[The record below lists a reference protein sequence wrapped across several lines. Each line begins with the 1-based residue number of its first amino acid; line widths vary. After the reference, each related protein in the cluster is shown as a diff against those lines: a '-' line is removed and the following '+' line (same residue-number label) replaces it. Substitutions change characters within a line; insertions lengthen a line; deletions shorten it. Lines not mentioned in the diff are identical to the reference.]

1 MKLDDLSP
9 AAAAP
14 LLDAE
19 HLKAC
24 AFDAA
29 AAPLLLVETGR
40 ILTLNAAAE
49 AHFGKAARRG
59 MAVAD
64 LDPDGRLLATLAR
77 RGAEEGV
84 PVKAMLPPGEAATAT
99 PVRGEVVLLT
109 LPQGAAEAEARVAA
123 GLSAAAGMGRTLAH
137 EVKNP
142 LAGIRGAAQLLKA
155 DAVGEGVALAQLVID
170 EVDRIRRLVDR
181 VEALSETRLPARA
194 PVNLHRVLARVRTL
208 AETAHGDRVLFRD
221 RYDPSLP
228 EAWGDEDQLVQVLLN
243 LVNNA
248 SEALVGGPARGG
260 QIVLATAYRHGSVAR
275 TGDDRLAPA
284 PLEVTVEDDGPGV
297 PVALQPRLFDPFVTS
312 KPNGEGLG
320 LALAAKLVAQ
330 HDGAIEFES
339 RPGRTLFRVR
349 LPQAH
354 APDRKRPAA

>member
-1 MKLDDLSP
+1 MLDDLTTTASTP
-9 AAAAP
+9 S
-14 LLDAE
+14 LDAE

-29 AAPLLLVETGR
+29 AAPLMLVEAGR
-40 ILTLNAAAE
+40 ILALNAVAE
-49 AHFGKAARRG
+49 AYFGKAGRRG
-59 MAVAD
+59 ADVAS
-64 LDPDGRLLATLAR
+64 LDPDGPLLASLAR
-77 RGAEEGV
+77 RGAEEGIT
-84 PVKAMLPPGEAATAT
+84 VKAMLPPGEAATAS
-99 PVRGEVVLLT
+99 PVRGEVVLVT

-194 PVNLHRVLARVRTL
+194 PVNLHRVLARVRAL
-208 AETAHGDRVLFRD
+208 AETAHGDKVRFGD

-228 EAWGDEDQLVQVLLN
+228 DAWGDEDQLVQVLLN

-248 SEALVGGPARGG
+248 SEALVGGAGRGG
-260 QIVLATAYRHGSVAR
+260 RIVLATAYKHGSVAR

-284 PLEVTVEDDGPGV
+284 PLEVTVEDDGPGI

-349 LPQAH
+349 LPQV
-354 APDRKRPAA
+354 PPSSRRKSAA